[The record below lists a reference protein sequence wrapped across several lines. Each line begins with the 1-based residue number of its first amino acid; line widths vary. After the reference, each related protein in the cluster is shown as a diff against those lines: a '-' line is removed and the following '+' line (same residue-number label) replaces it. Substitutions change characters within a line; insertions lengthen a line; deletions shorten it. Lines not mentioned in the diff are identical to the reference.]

1 MLEFNYQMNQ
11 NEAKLS
17 RNYITLLDTKYR
29 KEQNQIRYIFV
40 RWYDRIEWYFTI
52 SKFRFS
58 YIF

>member
-17 RNYITLLDTKYR
+17 RKYITLLDTKYR

-40 RWYDRIEWYFTI
+40 R
-52 SKFRFS
+52 
-58 YIF
+58 